1 MSDFVVKVGEFAG
14 PIELLLNLIEERRL
28 HISQVSLAAVAD
40 DFVAYVDQLGESADK
55 NVLANFIWTAATLM
69 LIKSVALLPN
79 LEITPEEKSNVEELE
94 LRLKLY
100 QQFKDLSEQV
110 KDIFGKQ
117 FIFAREANKEATRV
131 FVPSSEINLAG
142 ISEAMSAVLRSL
154 PVVEKVPQV
163 VVQKVI
169 SLEEMIESLKDRM
182 TRAIKMSF
190 KDFVGDKKEKVNV
203 IISFLGMLELVKR
216 GLIRAEQGSNF
227 SDITMEQTELD
238 VPRYLWYNFATVMD
252 TAATIEAI
260 LFWKAEPIS
269 IKQLA
274 TILHL
279 TEGEISTA
287 VQTLRERLQARGVQV
302 LEKDGEVMLGTHP
315 EASAIIE
322 QLTKEELNRDL
333 GKAGLETLTIVL
345 YKGPITRAEL
355 DYIRGVNSS
364 FILRHL
370 TVRGLVDKVVNP
382 ADSRSFLYQPS
393 FEVLQHLGITK
404 KEELPDYEAAMTK
417 LAELKQA
424 ETVHDN

>member
-1 MSDFVVKVGEFAG
+1 
-14 PIELLLNLIEERRL
+14 
-28 HISQVSLAAVAD
+28 
-40 DFVAYVDQLGESADK
+40 
-55 NVLANFIWTAATLM
+55 
-69 LIKSVALLPN
+69 
-79 LEITPEEKSNVEELE
+79 
-94 LRLKLY
+94 
-100 QQFKDLSEQV
+100 
-110 KDIFGKQ
+110 
-117 FIFAREANKEATRV
+117 
-131 FVPSSEINLAG
+131 
-142 ISEAMSAVLRSL
+142 
-154 PVVEKVPQV
+154 
-163 VVQKVI
+163 
-169 SLEEMIESLKDRM
+169 
-182 TRAIKMSF
+182 
-190 KDFVGDKKEKVNV
+190 
-203 IISFLGMLELVKR
+203 
-216 GLIRAEQGSNF
+216 
-227 SDITMEQTELD
+227 
-238 VPRYLWYNFATVMD
+238 
-252 TAATIEAI
+252 
-260 LFWKAEPIS
+260 
-269 IKQLA
+269 
-274 TILHL
+274 
-279 TEGEISTA
+279 
-287 VQTLRERLQARGVQV
+287 LRERLQARGVQV

>member
-1 MSDFVVKVGEFAG
+1 
-14 PIELLLNLIEERRL
+14 
-28 HISQVSLAAVAD
+28 
-40 DFVAYVDQLGESADK
+40 
-55 NVLANFIWTAATLM
+55 
-69 LIKSVALLPN
+69 
-79 LEITPEEKSNVEELE
+79 
-94 LRLKLY
+94 
-100 QQFKDLSEQV
+100 
-110 KDIFGKQ
+110 
-117 FIFAREANKEATRV
+117 
-131 FVPSSEINLAG
+131 
-142 ISEAMSAVLRSL
+142 
-154 PVVEKVPQV
+154 
-163 VVQKVI
+163 
-169 SLEEMIESLKDRM
+169 
-182 TRAIKMSF
+182 
-190 KDFVGDKKEKVNV
+190 
-203 IISFLGMLELVKR
+203 
-216 GLIRAEQGSNF
+216 
-227 SDITMEQTELD
+227 
-238 VPRYLWYNFATVMD
+238 
-252 TAATIEAI
+252 
-260 LFWKAEPIS
+260 
-269 IKQLA
+269 
-274 TILHL
+274 
-279 TEGEISTA
+279 
-287 VQTLRERLQARGVQV
+287 VQV

>member
-1 MSDFVVKVGEFAG
+1 
-14 PIELLLNLIEERRL
+14 
-28 HISQVSLAAVAD
+28 
-40 DFVAYVDQLGESADK
+40 
-55 NVLANFIWTAATLM
+55 
-69 LIKSVALLPN
+69 
-79 LEITPEEKSNVEELE
+79 
-94 LRLKLY
+94 
-100 QQFKDLSEQV
+100 
-110 KDIFGKQ
+110 
-117 FIFAREANKEATRV
+117 
-131 FVPSSEINLAG
+131 
-142 ISEAMSAVLRSL
+142 
-154 PVVEKVPQV
+154 
-163 VVQKVI
+163 
-169 SLEEMIESLKDRM
+169 
-182 TRAIKMSF
+182 
-190 KDFVGDKKEKVNV
+190 
-203 IISFLGMLELVKR
+203 
-216 GLIRAEQGSNF
+216 
-227 SDITMEQTELD
+227 
-238 VPRYLWYNFATVMD
+238 MD

-269 IKQLA
+269 TKQLA